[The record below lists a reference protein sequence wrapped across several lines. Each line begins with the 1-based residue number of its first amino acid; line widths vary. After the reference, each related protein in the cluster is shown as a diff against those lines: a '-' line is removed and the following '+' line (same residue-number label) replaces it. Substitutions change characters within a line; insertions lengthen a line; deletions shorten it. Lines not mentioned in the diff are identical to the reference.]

1 MTMNTITAFEEDIKL
16 QENFIKKFTPQKPF
30 SKTYQKRMIFCG
42 TGDSF
47 AAALLAG
54 AFSNFL
60 VRTFDPLDLVKNR
73 NIAKNNTI
81 FLVSISGNTATNIK
95 LAKLF
100 KHSVAVTA
108 NSKSKLSTSSGKT
121 IALNYPSSNVFTSG
135 SIGFL
140 ASALTCISLVTKF
153 STKKVSS
160 MFLEAQKVS
169 KRIKLSGRVFILGNL
184 HTFPISMYFAAKLYE
199 VLGIA
204 AQYEHIEQFSHMG
217 LFSAKKGDTVFIFD
231 ENSSY
236 NTKLKQNL
244 TNVGMNVIHPVA
256 NTKDKIAQICF
267 YTFLSQFVS
276 LFYAK
281 KFNQKQCYF
290 VIAKNLRNASSKMI
304 Y

>member
-30 SKTYQKRMIFCG
+30 SKTYHKRMIFCG

-108 NSKSKLSTSSGKT
+108 NSKSKLSMSSGKT

-140 ASALTCISLVTKF
+140 ASALTCISLVTKIF
-153 STKKVSS
+153 YKK
-160 MFLEAQKVS
+160 
-169 KRIKLSGRVFILGNL
+169 
-184 HTFPISMYFAAKLYE
+184 
-199 VLGIA
+199 
-204 AQYEHIEQFSHMG
+204 
-217 LFSAKKGDTVFIFD
+217 
-231 ENSSY
+231 
-236 NTKLKQNL
+236 
-244 TNVGMNVIHPVA
+244 
-256 NTKDKIAQICF
+256 
-267 YTFLSQFVS
+267 SQ
-276 LFYAK
+276 
-281 KFNQKQCYF
+281 
-290 VIAKNLRNASSKMI
+290 
-304 Y
+304 

>member
-1 MTMNTITAFEEDIKL
+1 MNTITALEEDIKL

-30 SKTYQKRMIFCG
+30 SKNYQKRMVFCG

-47 AAALLAG
+47 AAALLAE

-60 VRTFDPLDLVKNR
+60 VRTFDPLDLLKNR
-73 NIAKNNTI
+73 SIAKNNTV
-81 FLVSISGNTATNIK
+81 FLVSISGNTSTNIK

-100 KHSVAVTA
+100 NHSVAVTA
-108 NSKSKLSTSSGKT
+108 NPKSKLSMSSGKT
-121 IALNYPSSNVFTSG
+121 ITLNYPSSNVFTSG

-160 MFLEAQKVS
+160 MFLEAKKIS
-169 KRIKLSGRVFILGNL
+169 KRVKLSGKVFILGNL

-199 VLGIA
+199 VLGIV

-231 ENSSY
+231 ENSPY

-244 TNVGMNVIHPVA
+244 TNVGMNVIHPTT

-276 LFYAK
+276 LLYAK

-290 VIAKNLRNASSKMI
+290 VIAKNLRDASSKMI

>member
-30 SKTYQKRMIFCG
+30 SKTYHKRMIFCG

-73 NIAKNNTI
+73 KIAKNNTI

-95 LAKLF
+95 LAKLI
-100 KHSVAVTA
+100 KRSVAVTA
-108 NSKSKLSTSSGKT
+108 NSKSKLSMSSGKT

-153 STKKVSS
+153 STKKSSS
-160 MFLEAQKVS
+160 MFLKAKKVS

-244 TNVGMNVIHPVA
+244 TNIGMNVIHPVA

>member
-30 SKTYQKRMIFCG
+30 SKTCQKRMIFCG

-100 KHSVAVTA
+100 KRSVAVTA
-108 NSKSKLSTSSGKT
+108 NSKSKLSTSSGKI

-153 STKKVSS
+153 STKKSSS

-231 ENSSY
+231 ENSPY

>member
-1 MTMNTITAFEEDIKL
+1 MNTITALEEDIKL

-30 SKTYQKRMIFCG
+30 SKNYQKRMVFCG

-47 AAALLAG
+47 AAALLAE

-60 VRTFDPLDLVKNR
+60 VRTFDPLDLLKNR
-73 NIAKNNTI
+73 SIAKNNTV
-81 FLVSISGNTATNIK
+81 FLVSISGNTSTNIK

-100 KHSVAVTA
+100 NHSVAVTA
-108 NSKSKLSTSSGKT
+108 NPKSKLSMSSGKT
-121 IALNYPSSNVFTSG
+121 ITLNYPSSNVFTSG

-160 MFLEAQKVS
+160 MFLEAKKIS
-169 KRIKLSGRVFILGNL
+169 KRVKLSGKVFILGNL

-199 VLGIA
+199 VLGIV

-231 ENSSY
+231 ENSPY

-244 TNVGMNVIHPVA
+244 TNVGMNVIHPTT

-290 VIAKNLRNASSKMI
+290 VIAKNLRDASSKMI

>member
-30 SKTYQKRMIFCG
+30 SKTYHKRMIFCG

-108 NSKSKLSTSSGKT
+108 NSKSKLSMSSGKT

-153 STKKVSS
+153 STKKASN
-160 MFLEAQKVS
+160 MFLKAQKVS

-231 ENSSY
+231 ENSPY

>member
-1 MTMNTITAFEEDIKL
+1 MIMNTITALEEDIKL

-30 SKTYQKRMIFCG
+30 SKNYQKRMVFCG

-47 AAALLAG
+47 AAALLAE

-60 VRTFDPLDLVKNR
+60 VRTFDPLDLLKNR
-73 NIAKNNTI
+73 SIAKNNTV
-81 FLVSISGNTATNIK
+81 FLVSISGNTSTNIK

-100 KHSVAVTA
+100 NHSVAVTA
-108 NSKSKLSTSSGKT
+108 NPKSKLSMSSGKT
-121 IALNYPSSNVFTSG
+121 ITLNYPSSNVFTSG

-160 MFLEAQKVS
+160 MFLEAKKIS
-169 KRIKLSGRVFILGNL
+169 KRVKLSGKVFILGNL

-199 VLGIA
+199 VLGIV

-231 ENSSY
+231 ENSPY

-244 TNVGMNVIHPVA
+244 TNVGMNVIHPTT

-290 VIAKNLRNASSKMI
+290 VIAKNLRDASSKMI